1 MIQKA
6 FKAYKTTFLYL
17 IFSIFYMFEIFNYK
31 FKKTNLH
38 FIYDMNNYILNF
50 DSNLRIYIQIMQ
62 ISEILNYVK
71 QIRQ

>member
-1 MIQKA
+1 
-6 FKAYKTTFLYL
+6 
-17 IFSIFYMFEIFNYK
+17 
-31 FKKTNLH
+31 
-38 FIYDMNNYILNF
+38 MNNYILNF